1 MELFHS
7 TYIWVLGASCRRLR
21 RLRPPDG
28 ATHLLA
34 FSKCLCRAD
43 DDIPNGVFFSPL
55 EPVGSIRY
63 KYIYIYEYGNMVYNN
78 VIVRISLEDLLLF
91 NKIYIYMY
99 IYIHTNICICICIY
113 IYPLSKSGWEDE
125 LFPWMD
131 MLHYIYP

>member
-91 NKIYIYMY
+91 NKIYIYVYIYTYKYMYMYMY
-99 IYIHTNICICICIY
+99 IYIS
-113 IYPLSKSGWEDE
+113 PFKKWLGR
-125 LFPWMD
+125 
-131 MLHYIYP
+131 